1 MSNSKRNVNVAA
13 AKKGATASKKGAD
26 KKVTAPAVVAAKVV
40 APAVAAPKARS
51 AFIPVSATF
60 YSGLRGVSKG
70 AYTIA
75 ALVVAGMAKVNGD
88 EIAKGDSPSI
98 GLFRAI
104 VGDTP
109 IGYHRKGGNIKGSA
123 LTAEGIAFFN
133 ARLSG
138 NAPTFNTDPE
148 TMRAFVAAMS
158 KGGKVEI
165 GADSVEFTK
174 KLSVT
179 EA

>member
-13 AKKGATASKKGAD
+13 AKKGATVSKKGA
-26 KKVTAPAVVAAKVV
+26 AVVAPV
-40 APAVAAPKARS
+40 AVAAKARH

-60 YSGLRGVSKG
+60 YSGLRGVAKG

-75 ALVVAGMAKVNGD
+75 ALVVAGMAKVVGD

>member
-1 MSNSKRNVNVAA
+1 MSNSKKRNVNVAA
-13 AKKGATASKKGAD
+13 VSKGAKGAASKGA
-26 KKVTAPAVVAAKVV
+26 KVEKPVAAKVETV
-40 APAVAAPKARS
+40 APKSRA

-60 YSGLRGVSKG
+60 YSGLKGVAKG

-75 ALVVAGMAKVNGD
+75 ALVVAGMAKVVGD
-88 EIAKGDSPSI
+88 EIAKGDNASI

-109 IGYHRKGGNIKGSA
+109 IGYHRKGGNIKGSN
-123 LTAEGIAFFN
+123 LTADGIAFFN

-165 GADSVEFTK
+165 GSEAVEFSK
-174 KLSVT
+174 QVKVT